1 MGINDGSIMATFI
14 TTHMPRKDTAVPS
27 HVWSGI
33 RIHIIDIV
41 QPPGIGISRIADI
54 DAHPMIVAAPL
65 AVKSSPTRTKKA
77 RCEGRSETIAI
88 PRLTGLGFAFP
99 KGGLAGVRHLHP
111 FRVGRGVGDV
121 AIVPVPTTCTV
132 GFGDSLGRVLPHLL
146 TP

>member
-1 MGINDGSIMATFI
+1 MGIIDGSMMATVI
-14 TTHMPRKDTAVPS
+14 ATHMPRRDTAVPS

-111 FRVGRGVGDV
+111 FRVGLGVGDV
-121 AIVPVPTTCTV
+121 AIVPVPPLV
-132 GFGDSLGRVLPHLL
+132 RSALRIALGRVLPHLF
-146 TP
+146 